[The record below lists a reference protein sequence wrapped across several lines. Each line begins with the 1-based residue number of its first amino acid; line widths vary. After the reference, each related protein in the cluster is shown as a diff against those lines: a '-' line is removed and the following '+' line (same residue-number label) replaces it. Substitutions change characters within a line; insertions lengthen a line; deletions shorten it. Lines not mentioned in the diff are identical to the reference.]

1 MGQFNPNKLS
11 QMLQFVVKKL
21 IVVLVL
27 VGLGSL
33 VVVYFNSNKI
43 SEADFKAPGK
53 SWNSP
58 KKVEDYFVEKLRF
71 TQNDLNRQK
80 QSETVDFRLG
90 KGSTLDAIISNLN
103 YYGFIRS
110 ERALQYALENTKDI
124 TQGKQGALSV
134 GKNGSIDIV
143 ASYRISENMTA
154 WEMADTLLNKG
165 HYFGPNDEYGYMFM
179 P

>member
-1 MGQFNPNKLS
+1 M
-11 QMLQFVVKKL
+11 KKII
-21 IVVLVL
+21 IVLA
-27 VGLGSL
+27 L
-33 VVVYFNSNKI
+33 VVIGISGAVYLNLNKI
-43 SEADFKAPGK
+43 PVNDFKAPGK

-71 TQNDLNRQK
+71 TQSDLDRQK
-80 QSETVDFRLG
+80 QSETVDFRPG
-90 KGSTLDAIISNLN
+90 KGSTLEAIVSNLQ

-110 ERALQYALENTKDI
+110 EKALMYALENTKDT
-124 TQGKQGALSV
+124 TQGNSGSLSV

-154 WEMADTLLNKG
+154 WELADTLLNKG
-165 HYFGPNDEYGYMFM
+165 HYFGPNDEYNYMFM